1 MFTAFIVRGAFCD
14 STSFKPLSFQS
25 FEAVE
30 LHISGRN
37 LSVSVVC
44 LYRPPP
50 SRKNKLSNQLFLQEF
65 PEFLT
70 QFAGSHSDL
79 VLLGDF
85 SFHYDDCADTQVNRL
100 KTMLSDH
107 ALTQLVDVPTHR
119 CGHTLDWAVVRSDVS
134 CLVLERVDDMPGLSD
149 HRRPMSDDDH
159 STKQIKAYCH
169 ISKHQGCVS
178 S

>member
-1 MFTAFIVRGAFCD
+1 MFIAFIVRGAFCD
-14 STSFKPLSFQS
+14 SISFKPLSLQS

-85 SFHYDDCADTQVNRL
+85 NFHYDDCADTQVNRL

-107 ALTQLVDVPTHR
+107 ALTQLVDVPTQR

-134 CLVLERVDDMPGLSD
+134 CLLLERVDDMPGLSD

-159 STKQIKAYCH
+159 STKRIKAYCH

>member
-1 MFTAFIVRGAFCD
+1 MFIAFIVRGAFCD
-14 STSFKPLSFQS
+14 SISFKPLSLQS

-85 SFHYDDCADTQVNRL
+85 NFHYDDCADTQVNRL

-107 ALTQLVDVPTHR
+107 ALTQLVDVPTHM
-119 CGHTLDWAVVRSDVS
+119 CGHT
-134 CLVLERVDDMPGLSD
+134 
-149 HRRPMSDDDH
+149 
-159 STKQIKAYCH
+159 
-169 ISKHQGCVS
+169 
-178 S
+178 

>member
-1 MFTAFIVRGAFCD
+1 MCCGGIVFIVRDAFCD

-30 LHISGRN
+30 LHTSGRN
-37 LSVSVVC
+37 LSESVVC

-50 SRKNKLSNQLFLQEF
+50 SRKNKRSNQLFLREF

-70 QFAGSHSDL
+70 QFAGTHSDL

-85 SFHYDDCADTQVNRL
+85 NFPCDDCADTQLNRL

-107 ALTQLVDVPTHR
+107 GLTQLVDVPAHR
-119 CGHTLDWAVVRSDVS
+119 
-134 CLVLERVDDMPGLSD
+134 
-149 HRRPMSDDDH
+149 
-159 STKQIKAYCH
+159 
-169 ISKHQGCVS
+169 
-178 S
+178 